1 MKTPAPLY
9 ALMLEPKVA
18 TPDDRR
24 VALSFHRSTADAVQ
38 YFAAQQVVLSKT
50 HHSPI
55 TEKAGKPWLM
65 LCVVTAD
72 SCRSTAH
79 TVTALRRKIATAQA
93 SGTPALIIEHQAATP
108 RPDLMTNEYY
118 KVAMQ
123 SSIDFVAFDTAPAR
137 QAAPAKKPVRNL
149 KPRPV

>member
-1 MKTPAPLY
+1 
-9 ALMLEPKVA
+9 MLEPKVV

-24 VALSFHRSTADAVQ
+24 VALSFHRSATDAVQ
-38 YFAAQQVVLSKT
+38 YFAAQQGVLSET

-65 LCVVTAD
+65 LRVVTAD

-93 SGTPALIIEHQAATP
+93 SGTHALIIEHQTATP
-108 RPDLMTNEYY
+108 RPDLLSNEYY

-123 SSIDFVAFDTAPAR
+123 SSIDFVAFDTAPQR
-137 QAAPAKKPVRNL
+137 RDAAAKKAVRNL